1 MCRTDRPGNSDPLRV
16 CAAGT
21 RAASSGRTK
30 KWEKTV
36 KKLGLPSEAVVE
48 RSRAAVRI
56 IPAAV
61 LVHGTMVKQRG
72 GERRGLPEE
81 RDGKTTSLLQLRE
94 RSVPPRL
101 EPGWEGVG
109 GGGGEEGG

>member
-1 MCRTDRPGNSDPLRV
+1 MGKNGEKAGLTFRGCRGEKQGGREDNPGGCFSPRNHGE
-16 CAAGT
+16 AA
-21 RAASSGRTK
+21 
-30 KWEKTV
+30 
-36 KKLGLPSEAVVE
+36 
-48 RSRAAVRI
+48 
-56 IPAAV
+56 
-61 LVHGTMVKQRG
+61 G

-109 GGGGEEGG
+109 GGGGEKGGDASNFGDPANFPSSFASSDAKFTSKR